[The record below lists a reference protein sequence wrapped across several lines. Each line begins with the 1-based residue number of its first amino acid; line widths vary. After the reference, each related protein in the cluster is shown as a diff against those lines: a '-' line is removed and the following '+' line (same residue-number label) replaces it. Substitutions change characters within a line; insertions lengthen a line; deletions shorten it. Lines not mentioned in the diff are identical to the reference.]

1 MLVSYQFHK
10 FVLPSRPVIVDS
22 LDYLDMAGYRN
33 KAGCNGLGSFDK
45 ADCSKAADT
54 APAFLHA
61 VQASS
66 IAGSAAGFASGF
78 AAISTAAG

>member
-10 FVLPSRPVIVDS
+10 FVLPSRPAIVDN
-22 LDYLDMAGYRN
+22 LDYLDMVGYRN
-33 KAGCNGLGSFDK
+33 KAGCNGLDSFGK
-45 ADCSKAADT
+45 AGYSKVVDT

-61 VQASS
+61 VPASG

>member
-33 KAGCNGLGSFDK
+33 R
-45 ADCSKAADT
+45 ADYSKAADT
-54 APAFLHA
+54 VPAFLHA

-78 AAISTAAG
+78 AVISTAAG

>member
-1 MLVSYQFHK
+1 
-10 FVLPSRPVIVDS
+10 
-22 LDYLDMAGYRN
+22 MAGYRN
-33 KAGCNGLGSFDK
+33 KAGCNGLDSFDK
-45 ADCSKAADT
+45 GGCSKDFDT

-61 VQASS
+61 VPASG

>member
-1 MLVSYQFHK
+1 
-10 FVLPSRPVIVDS
+10 
-22 LDYLDMAGYRN
+22 MAGCHN
-33 KAGCNGLGSFDK
+33 KAGCNSLDCHNNHFHNR
-45 ADCSKAADT
+45 ADYSKAADT
-54 APAFLHA
+54 VPAFLHA